1 MKTLIKSYDSK
12 ITSNM
17 ENIRNLVDCIVK
29 FIYESCENVSD
40 DVIFDI
46 KVILNELFQNAIK
59 HGNKEDCSKYVR
71 TKAGIVNN
79 SVIYFVIEDEGEGYN
94 CKCVSDSCCGL
105 VNEADIIDLKENG
118 RGILIVKNLCD
129 TIRFNKKGNKV
140 IVLKKL
146 VK

>member
-12 ITSNM
+12 ITSNI
-17 ENIRNLVDCIVK
+17 ENIRDIVCSIIK
-29 FIYESCENVSD
+29 FINESCENVD
-40 DVIFDI
+40 ENDIFDI

-71 TKAGIVNN
+71 IKVGIVNN
-79 SVIYFVIEDEGEGYN
+79 SLVYFVIEDEGEGYN
-94 CKCVSDSCCGL
+94 CNYVSDRCC
-105 VNEADIIDLKENG
+105 EISSPTDISELRENG